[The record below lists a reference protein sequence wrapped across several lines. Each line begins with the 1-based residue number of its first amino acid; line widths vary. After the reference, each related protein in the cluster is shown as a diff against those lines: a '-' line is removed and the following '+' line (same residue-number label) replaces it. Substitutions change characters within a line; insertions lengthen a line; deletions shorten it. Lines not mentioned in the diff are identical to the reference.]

1 MYVRLVFALSWS
13 GCLSRLQKAAAAVV
27 EALSPQEVRWQ
38 WRCTSG
44 SVIIAHI
51 NAKLL
56 QHMHSAAWCSG
67 LHEDTA
73 PELWLT
79 WAPHVGAVTNQ
90 YRVFSTQHIH
100 ICWCALSC
108 SGRRLSN
115 ASFEDGGCVHQ
126 NEMAQAGCLLW
137 HRSSWLSAWPG
148 HSSWGNIMS
157 LKVECRGGRSFASA
171 APASLDAM
179 LVFGLLKQPPHK
191 GGQLSWGRSV
201 HGRRLLGGCSHSV
214 PVRHF

>member
-1 MYVRLVFALSWS
+1 MYGLCLHCLGQVALAA
-13 GCLSRLQKAAAAVV
+13 CKRRLQQLWRRL
-27 EALSPQEVRWQ
+27 LSPQEVRWQ

-67 LHEDTA
+67 LYEDTA

-126 NEMAQAGCLLW
+126 NGAG
-137 HRSSWLSAWPG
+137 RLSALAPQQLAVGMAWSQQLG
-148 HSSWGNIMS
+148 QHHVTQSR
-157 LKVECRGGRSFASA
+157 VQGRAFIRFSRPS
-171 APASLDAM
+171 
-179 LVFGLLKQPPHK
+179 
-191 GGQLSWGRSV
+191 
-201 HGRRLLGGCSHSV
+201 
-214 PVRHF
+214 